1 MSNTAATE
9 TGNSTQQEELREI
22 LKPYLKKWKWFVW
35 GPLIMGILTFLLL
48 KTMQSNYQVTSTVL
62 IKDAK
67 NTSGGDLGSLASS
80 LSPFGGMASE
90 SVDNEV
96 LVFQSKNLMASVV
109 RELDLQTAVFQP
121 GFFRNTELYRES
133 SPVMVKVI
141 NEKPDEK
148 FFKKPLKVH
157 IEGDQLTLSSPELE
171 TDLRSQFGKTISLP
185 FASIMILKNTK
196 YDIRKTDDENL
207 KDVLITVAPFD
218 KAVEDYQ
225 KLLEA
230 DLANKDVTVIQLAM
244 KYPEQQKA
252 KDILNGLVADYNR
265 DALMDKNEQARK
277 TAAFI
282 DGRILQIG
290 KDLGNVEDE
299 KERFKEQNKIV
310 DISTEAGININKSVE
325 TKSRIFEI
333 ENQID
338 LTNSLLQVIQRQ
350 GNAEIL
356 PSSTGLDNASAAGA
370 IGNYNALVMER
381 NRLLQNATG
390 QNPLVK
396 DLTRQI
402 SEVKTGI
409 IESLV
414 KGRSNLML
422 TKNNIQQEQ
431 EKADSKIAKVPAQ
444 EKLFRSIQRQQEIK
458 ENLYLMLLQKRE
470 ENNITLAMNSEK
482 ARVIDKAYASLKPVS
497 PKKMLMLLAG
507 LIIGGLIPAG
517 IIYLQQLFDNKVKSK
532 HDLEKLTGETPVIAE
547 IPNTG
552 KDSDMV
558 QLNDLSPLAES
569 FRILTTNL
577 NFMLPKE
584 GTGKAVMVTST
595 IKGEGKT
602 FVSVNL
608 ALTLASP
615 KRKVVIVG
623 SDIRNPQLQRYNK
636 KSKGYTGLTEY
647 LYEEDMDVEKIIHRS
662 EFNPYLDVIYSG
674 SIPPNPTELL
684 SNGRYGQ
691 LVDVLREKYD
701 YVILDTAPLML
712 VTDTFLISGV
722 ADLTLYVT
730 RSKVTEMPF
739 IDFAENNIRTGKI
752 KHVAFLVND
761 VHKEFMGYG
770 NKYGYGYGATEKK
783 SFLQRIFGK

>member
-35 GPLIMGILTFLLL
+35 GPLMMGILTFLLL

-171 TDLRSQFGKTISLP
+171 TELRSQFGKTISLP

-225 KLLEA
+225 KLLEV
-230 DLANKDVTVIQLAM
+230 DLANKDVTVIELAM

-252 KDILNGLVADYNR
+252 KDILNGLVAGYNR
-265 DALMDKNEQARK
+265 DALMDKNEEARK

-290 KDLGNVEDE
+290 KDLGTVEDE

-310 DISTEAGININKSVE
+310 DINTEAGININKSVE

-584 GTGKAVMVTST
+584 DTGKAVMVTST

-647 LYEEDMDVEKIIHRS
+647 LYEEDMDAEKFIHRS
-662 EFNPYLDVIYSG
+662 EFNPHLDVIYSG

-770 NKYGYGYGATEKK
+770 NKYGYGYGAQEKK
-783 SFLQRIFGK
+783 GFWAKIFNK

>member
-35 GPLIMGILTFLLL
+35 GPLMMGILTFLLL

-225 KLLEA
+225 KLLEV
-230 DLANKDVTVIQLAM
+230 DLANKDVTVIELAM

-290 KDLGNVEDE
+290 KDLGTVEDE

-422 TKNNIQQEQ
+422 IKSNIQQEQ

-532 HDLEKLTGETPVIAE
+532 HDLEKLAGDTPVIGE
-547 IPNTG
+547 VPNIG
-552 KDSDMV
+552 KESDII
-558 QLNDLSPLAES
+558 QNNDLSPLAES
-569 FRILTTNL
+569 FRILSTNM
-577 NFMLPKE
+577 NFMLS
-584 GTGKAVMVTST
+584 GVQRGKVILVTST

-615 KRKVVIVG
+615 KSKVVIVG

-647 LYEEDMDVEKIIHRS
+647 LYEEDMDAEKIIHRS

-739 IDFAENNIRTGKI
+739 IDFAENNIRAGKI

-770 NKYGYGYGATEKK
+770 NKYGYGYGAQEKK
-783 SFLQRIFGK
+783 GFWAKIFNM

>member
-35 GPLIMGILTFLLL
+35 GPLMMGILTFLLL

-171 TDLRSQFGKTISLP
+171 TELRSQFGKTISLP

-230 DLANKDVTVIQLAM
+230 DLANKDVTVIELAM

-310 DISTEAGININKSVE
+310 DINTEAGININKSVE

-569 FRILTTNL
+569 FRILSTNM
-577 NFMLPKE
+577 NFMLS
-584 GTGKAVMVTST
+584 GVQRGKVILVTST

-770 NKYGYGYGATEKK
+770 NKYGYGYGAQEKK
-783 SFLQRIFGK
+783 SFLHRIFGK

>member
-141 NEKPDEK
+141 NEKPNEK

-157 IEGDQLTLSSPELE
+157 IDGDQLTLSSPELE

-225 KLLEA
+225 KLLEV
-230 DLANKDVTVIQLAM
+230 DLANKDVTVIELAM

-402 SEVKTGI
+402 SEVKTSI

-584 GTGKAVMVTST
+584 DTGKAVMVTST

-770 NKYGYGYGATEKK
+770 NKYGYGYGVQEKK
-783 SFLQRIFGK
+783 GFWAKIFNM

>member
-9 TGNSTQQEELREI
+9 TGNSIQQEELREI

-67 NTSGGDLGSLASS
+67 STNGDFGGLASS

-141 NEKPDEK
+141 NEKPNEK

-310 DISTEAGININKSVE
+310 DINTEAGININKSVE

-370 IGNYNALVMER
+370 IGNFNALVMER

-584 GTGKAVMVTST
+584 DTGKAVMVTST

-752 KHVAFLVND
+752 KHVAFLIND

-770 NKYGYGYGATEKK
+770 NKYGYGYGTTEKK
-783 SFLQRIFGK
+783 GFLHRIFGK

>member
-171 TDLRSQFGKTISLP
+171 TELRSQFGKTISLP

-265 DALMDKNEQARK
+265 DALMDKNEEARK

-310 DISTEAGININKSVE
+310 DINTEAGININKSVE

-584 GTGKAVMVTST
+584 DTGKAVMVTST

-783 SFLQRIFGK
+783 SFLHRIFGK

>member
-9 TGNSTQQEELREI
+9 TGNSIQQEELREI

-141 NEKPDEK
+141 NEKPNEK

-171 TDLRSQFGKTISLP
+171 TELRSQFGKTISLP

-310 DISTEAGININKSVE
+310 DINTEAGININKSVE

-584 GTGKAVMVTST
+584 DTGKAVMVTST

-770 NKYGYGYGATEKK
+770 NKYGYGYGAQEKK
-783 SFLQRIFGK
+783 GFWAKIFNM